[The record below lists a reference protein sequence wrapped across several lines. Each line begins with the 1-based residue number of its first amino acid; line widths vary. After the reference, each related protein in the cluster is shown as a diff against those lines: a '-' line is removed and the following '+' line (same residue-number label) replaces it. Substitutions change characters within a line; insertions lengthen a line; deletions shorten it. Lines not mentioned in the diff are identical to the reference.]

1 MSQRRRSSVASVNR
15 ENDGIIR
22 VRNDSIRRLSQAYEN
37 NDIEQ
42 AEAQD
47 ATNKE
52 KSMTVRQSV
61 RLYKKAILF
70 SMAMSLAV
78 VMEG

>member
-15 ENDGIIR
+15 QNDGVVR

-47 ATNKE
+47 ATNIE
-52 KSMTVRQSV
+52 KSMTVRQAI
-61 RLYKKAILF
+61 RMYKKAILF

>member
-15 ENDGIIR
+15 QNDGVIR

-47 ATNKE
+47 ATNIE
-52 KSMTVRQSV
+52 KSMTVRQAI
-61 RLYKKAILF
+61 RMYKKAILF

>member
-1 MSQRRRSSVASVNR
+1 MADQRRVSAASNR
-15 ENDGIIR
+15 RIDDNVVGPR
-22 VRNDSIRRLSQAYEN
+22 YDSIRSMSVGHAN
-37 NDIEQ
+37 TGAEQ
-42 AEAQD
+42 AD
-47 ATNKE
+47 AKAAFDSE
-52 KSMTVRQSV
+52 KTMTVRQAI

>member
-1 MSQRRRSSVASVNR
+1 MSQRRRSSLANVSH
-15 ENDGIIR
+15 NDGVLR
-22 VRNDSIRRLSQAYEN
+22 VRDDSIRRLSQAY
-37 NDIEQ
+37 DGIGLDQ

-52 KSMTVRQSV
+52 KSLTVRQSI